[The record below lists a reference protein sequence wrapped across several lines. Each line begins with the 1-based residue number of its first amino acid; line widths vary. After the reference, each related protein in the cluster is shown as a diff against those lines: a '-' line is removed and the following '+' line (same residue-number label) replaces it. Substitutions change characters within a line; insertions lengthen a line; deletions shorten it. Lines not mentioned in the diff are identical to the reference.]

1 MVVFA
6 AQGDPRRTMAM
17 LWRAAAAAEVRPG
30 PRPTLSVDVIV
41 EAAVAVADAEGMAG
55 LSMRAVGERLGRT
68 AMALYTYVADK
79 SELLDL
85 MYDHVHGE
93 LGVGPAAD
101 WRAGVRAWAEELWA
115 FYLRHPWVL
124 QVSMARPV
132 LGPNELDSAERLLRA
147 LEPAGLSAPVLRG
160 VVSQLNHLVQGAARM
175 VTDSRRAARET
186 GQSDDDW
193 WYARSAE
200 LVEVAPDFGARYP
213 LLTWLETNK
222 DSTPNETVPYMEHEA
237 RASFEVGL
245 ELLLAG
251 VEATRLTEG

>member
-6 AQGDPRRTMAM
+6 AQGDPRRTMAL
-17 LWRAAAAAEVRPG
+17 LWRRADQAEVRPG
-30 PRPTLSVDVIV
+30 PRPTLSADAIV

-93 LGVGPAAD
+93 LGAGPAED
-101 WRAGVRAWAEELWA
+101 WRAGVTAWAEELWA

-124 QVSMARPV
+124 HVSMARPV
-132 LGPNELDSAERLLRA
+132 LGPNELDSAERLLRV
-147 LEPAGLSAPVLRG
+147 LEPAALPGPVLRG
-160 VVSQLNHLVQGAARM
+160 VVSQLNYLVQGAARM

-186 GQSDDDW
+186 GQSDEDW

-213 LLTWLETNK
+213 LLTLLESNK
-222 DSTPNETVPYMEHEA
+222 DVTPNETVPYMEHEA
-237 RASFEVGL
+237 RSSFEVGL
-245 ELLLAG
+245 RVLLDG
-251 VEATRLTEG
+251 IEAARLTGG